1 MKPISSESY
10 SAAVTRDDAHE
21 LASFGY
27 TQQLRRTM
35 GSFSSFAV
43 AFSLIS
49 VITGV
54 TANFGHGLQLVGGG
68 VLASWLIVLCG
79 QTLLA
84 LLLAELSNRM
94 PLSGYGYQWTSR
106 LMNPHYGFF
115 VGWLLMLQF
124 ITGFPGVCATLG
136 SQLGQWLGG
145 DWMDS
150 RGFVV
155 LTLGVITLTTLIHL
169 FGIRLASLVNDT
181 GVWTEMFGVLGVGTI
196 LIVHALMS
204 QPSAAVLVDT
214 TQLGSGDTAGMAAWA
229 LSLLVGAWC
238 LTGFEAAADMAE
250 ETHQPRKVVPRAMLL
265 SLLSSGLAG
274 AVLIGGTLLAMPDLK
289 EAQAMSDPLM
299 QTLESVVGAGWMSV
313 IRIVILISIFA
324 CGLACMSATS
334 RLLFSLARDSML
346 PGSGWLARVSSAQG
360 APRNAIL
367 LIFLLS
373 SLVIVFLPR
382 LDMITQISAVAGYM
396 GYAGIVL
403 AVLITRVP
411 PPTAGFRLGA
421 ARPVLGT
428 LAFFWVLG
436 VVLALTV
443 PPSEIEGFETRHL
456 PAWSTA
462 GGCLLGLCVYWCLVR
477 KRLLKGRAGPPRAAA
492 SSQQRI

>member
-1 MKPISSESY
+1 MDPIPSESS
-10 SAAVTRDDAHE
+10 SAPVTRDDAQE

-68 VLASWLIVLCG
+68 VLSSWLIVLCG
-79 QTLLA
+79 QSLLA

-155 LTLGVITLTTLIHL
+155 LTLCVITLTTLIHL

-181 GVWTEMFGVLGVGTI
+181 GVWTEMLGVLGVGTI
-196 LIVHALMS
+196 LIVHALTS

-214 TQLGSGDTAGMAAWA
+214 TQLGSGDTAGMAGWA

-265 SLLSSGLAG
+265 SLFSSGLAG

-299 QTLESVVGAGWMSV
+299 QTLESVVGGGWMSV

-346 PGSGWLARVSSAQG
+346 PGSGLVGPSIFRAGCATQCDPADLPALFACHRFSSPPGHDHSNIGCGGLHGLCRNCSGCVDDPG
-360 APRNAIL
+360 AAAYGWFSTWRCPAGAGDL
-367 LIFLLS
+367 GFLL
-373 SLVIVFLPR
+373 
-382 LDMITQISAVAGYM
+382 
-396 GYAGIVL
+396 
-403 AVLITRVP
+403 
-411 PPTAGFRLGA
+411 GA
-421 ARPVLGT
+421 
-428 LAFFWVLG
+428 W
-436 VVLALTV
+436 
-443 PPSEIEGFETRHL
+443 
-456 PAWSTA
+456 
-462 GGCLLGLCVYWCLVR
+462 
-477 KRLLKGRAGPPRAAA
+477 GRAGSDRAA
-492 SSQQRI
+492 QRD